1 MRKLWILV
9 PLLALALSGCA
20 ESAAGKGV
28 ATANGNKANN
38 NATSG
43 EQVSGDNEERRRQ
56 FTQCM
61 RDHGMD
67 MPDID
72 ANGAV
77 GGGIAKAGEGDKG
90 VTKEKAEAAMEACK
104 KYLPNGGEPPKLT
117 PEEQEQMRK
126 FAQCMRDH
134 GVDMPD
140 PDADTGGIKVEARPG
155 TGGGAGGTTDKI
167 GGLDDP
173 TFKSA
178 FEACKSNLPKG
189 GNNK

>member
-90 VTKEKAEAAMEACK
+90 VTKEKAEAVLKELSDVLLA
-104 KYLPNGGEPPKLT
+104 
-117 PEEQEQMRK
+117 
-126 FAQCMRDH
+126 
-134 GVDMPD
+134 
-140 PDADTGGIKVEARPG
+140 TGA
-155 TGGGAGGTTDKI
+155 
-167 GGLDDP
+167 
-173 TFKSA
+173 
-178 FEACKSNLPKG
+178 N
-189 GNNK
+189 